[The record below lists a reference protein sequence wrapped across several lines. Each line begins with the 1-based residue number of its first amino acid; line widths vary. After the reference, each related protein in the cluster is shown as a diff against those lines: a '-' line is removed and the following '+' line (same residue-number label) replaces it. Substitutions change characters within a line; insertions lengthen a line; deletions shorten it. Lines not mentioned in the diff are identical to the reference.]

1 MAYYVFL
8 DTNIYE
14 ESNFSFQNGKFTKL
28 KELVE
33 SENVILLYNE
43 VVYREVRQ
51 HIEEYVKAAVGE
63 YNAAIKN
70 RGFAPF
76 RNTGKWEKQLA
87 VLDEKALVNEQWQAW
102 DDYLKDCHAIKIPT
116 NNVDID
122 IILDKYFKRQLP
134 FEDKKQ
140 NEFKD
145 AITIESIR
153 KYYQIASDN
162 EFAESIY
169 VAAADKGFRKSFR
182 DDKEIVTFDS
192 LNKLLNYVIIHTKYL
207 AEAVDRQM
215 ESDVIDR
222 FIKDNIVDEVYTANC
237 DIDGCYDEFDITSV
251 EYRNHKVGYINIVE
265 DSLAEVTLEITA
277 EICVEYAERD
287 EENSYYDKE
296 DGRYLFEEFVKVQET
311 HEVSFE
317 ADLELYIDNLDEEA
331 IKQKLNDTKQL
342 IQEYDD
348 ELLTI
353 TCEPEAISIPKG
365 TIIAMDEWS
374 LSEREIVS
382 QTIDDNWDE
391 EEWTGDKP
399 YTTCPACGKPI
410 SHQNDGG
417 NGFCIDC
424 AWEH

>member
-1 MAYYVFL
+1 M
-8 DTNIYE
+8 
-14 ESNFSFQNGKFTKL
+14 
-28 KELVE
+28 
-33 SENVILLYNE
+33 LLYNE

-76 RNTGKWEKQLA
+76 RNTGKWEEQLA
-87 VLDEKALVNEQWQAW
+87 ALDEKALVNEQWQAW
-102 DDYLKDCHAIKIPT
+102 DEYLKDCHAIKIPT

-140 NEFKD
+140 TEFKD

-153 KYYQIASDN
+153 RYYQIASDN

-169 VAAADKGFRKSFR
+169 VVAADKGFRKSLR
-182 DDKEIVTFDS
+182 DDKEIVTFDG

-215 ESDVIDR
+215 ESDVIGR
-222 FIKDNIVDEVYTANC
+222 FIKDNILDEVYTANC

-277 EICVEYAERD
+277 EICVEYTERD
-287 EENSYYDKE
+287 EENS
-296 DGRYLFEEFVKVQET
+296 
-311 HEVSFE
+311 
-317 ADLELYIDNLDEEA
+317 
-331 IKQKLNDTKQL
+331 
-342 IQEYDD
+342 
-348 ELLTI
+348 
-353 TCEPEAISIPKG
+353 
-365 TIIAMDEWS
+365 
-374 LSEREIVS
+374 
-382 QTIDDNWDE
+382 
-391 EEWTGDKP
+391 
-399 YTTCPACGKPI
+399 I

>member
-1 MAYYVFL
+1 M
-8 DTNIYE
+8 
-14 ESNFSFQNGKFTKL
+14 
-28 KELVE
+28 
-33 SENVILLYNE
+33 
-43 VVYREVRQ
+43 
-51 HIEEYVKAAVGE
+51 
-63 YNAAIKN
+63 
-70 RGFAPF
+70 
-76 RNTGKWEKQLA
+76 
-87 VLDEKALVNEQWQAW
+87 
-102 DDYLKDCHAIKIPT
+102 
-116 NNVDID
+116 
-122 IILDKYFKRQLP
+122 
-134 FEDKKQ
+134 
-140 NEFKD
+140 
-145 AITIESIR
+145 
-153 KYYQIASDN
+153 
-162 EFAESIY
+162 
-169 VAAADKGFRKSFR
+169 
-182 DDKEIVTFDS
+182 
-192 LNKLLNYVIIHTKYL
+192 

-277 EICVEYAERD
+277 EICVEYTVRD

-317 ADLELYIDNLDEEA
+317 ANLDLYIDNLDEEA
-331 IKQKLNDTKQL
+331 IKQKLNDTRQL

-353 TCEPEAISIPKG
+353 TCEPETISIPKE
-365 TIIAMDEWS
+365 TIIVMDEWS

-382 QTIDDNWDE
+382 QTVDDNWDE

-399 YTTCPACGKPI
+399 YTACPACGKPI
-410 SHQNDGG
+410 SNQNDGG

>member
-1 MAYYVFL
+1 VNY
-8 DTNIYE
+8 
-14 ESNFSFQNGKFTKL
+14 S
-28 KELVE
+28 EL
-33 SENVILLYNE
+33 L
-43 VVYREVRQ
+43 
-51 HIEEYVKAAVGE
+51 
-63 YNAAIKN
+63 
-70 RGFAPF
+70 
-76 RNTGKWEKQLA
+76 QLA
-87 VLDEKALVNEQWQAW
+87 KGWGNFISDR
-102 DDYLKDCHAIKIPT
+102 
-116 NNVDID
+116 
-122 IILDKYFKRQLP
+122 IIIWRLQ
-134 FEDKKQ
+134 
-140 NEFKD
+140 
-145 AITIESIR
+145 
-153 KYYQIASDN
+153 
-162 EFAESIY
+162 
-169 VAAADKGFRKSFR
+169 
-182 DDKEIVTFDS
+182 
-192 LNKLLNYVIIHTKYL
+192 
-207 AEAVDRQM
+207 
-215 ESDVIDR
+215 
-222 FIKDNIVDEVYTANC
+222 
-237 DIDGCYDEFDITSV
+237 
-251 EYRNHKVGYINIVE
+251 
-265 DSLAEVTLEITA
+265 
-277 EICVEYAERD
+277 
-287 EENSYYDKE
+287 NSYYDKE